1 LPPETLV
8 LIQLAN
14 LPPVSTKPSANL
26 MLVTTGGKIATSI
39 NDTSGKFATVNTGV
53 VDTDGKVAT
62 GVNDIL
68 GKFVTSVNT
77 TVGK

>member
-1 LPPETLV
+1 
-8 LIQLAN
+8 
-14 LPPVSTKPSANL
+14 